1 MIIKMKTQSN
11 LIEKTKDLSLS
22 LYSIMSTFSLA
33 AINLTLGITLLLTI
47 FQNIK
52 EKPLKVENKIS
63 KSVIIFLIAILASL
77 INSLN
82 LESSLDYL
90 NRFIYP
96 FIAFFIIRL
105 NNFSFKKIKKYIS
118 LILISIFLNLIYA
131 YYQYFNG
138 VSRIH
143 GNLFVMEFA
152 GLLSFLVIFC
162 FIYLWNPVY
171 SKKNKYFVG
180 ILFSISVIAIVLT
193 GTRGVWVSLTSSI
206 FILLFLLKRKK
217 MYKYI
222 LIFFLIVLMIFLIL
236 PNYYSNRL
244 ISIFDFKNNNSNL
257 TRINLWRGAILIFK
271 NNPVN
276 GIGLNNFSEIIKN
289 DLYYKA
295 PMMSVA
301 HAHNNYFQ
309 LLAETGFIGV
319 LSFLFLNYKV
329 IITLLNLVKKESNEY
344 IKYYYYSV
352 LGIYTNY
359 LLQGLTEYNLVDRYM
374 NIILWILIP
383 FALNLSELNNIKKNK
398 NHFKG

>member
-1 MIIKMKTQSN
+1 MKTQSN